1 MDLYRGLIP
10 KDQCSSIEDLM
21 SISTALCEVRNAH
34 EGQFR
39 KHSQTPYV
47 HHPIIVACMVGN
59 YGGSRDAVI
68 AALAHDCVEDVEDFD
83 LNEFI
88 NKLKLPDQ
96 TANDKVY
103 KMVLALT
110 KNDTIVDRTD
120 KLIDSCM
127 RVLKVDPEAILIK
140 ICDRIHNLSDI
151 GGFDKK
157 FREKYLNESKS
168 LMFCLQD
175 KALDRGYGDAL
186 DELNEAIRDLETS
199 MGDY

>member
-1 MDLYRGLIP
+1 MELYRGLIP

-39 KHSQTPYV
+39 KNSQTPYI

-59 YGGSRDAVI
+59 HGGSRNAII
-68 AALAHDCVEDVEDFD
+68 AALAHDCVEDVDEFD

-88 NKLKLPDQ
+88 DKLKLPSEID
-96 TANDKVY
+96 NEKVWE
-103 KMVLALT
+103 MILALT
-110 KNDTIVDRTD
+110 KDDTIADRTE
-120 KLIDSCM
+120 KLRDSCI
-127 RVLKVDPEAILIK
+127 RVLKVDPEATLIK
-140 ICDRIHNLSDI
+140 ICDRTHNLSDL

-157 FREKYLNESKS
+157 FRVKYLNESKV
-168 LMFCLQD
+168 LAECLYESARD
-175 KALDRGYGDAL
+175 HGYEDAYDDL
-186 DELNEAIRDLETS
+186 DESIRNLETS